1 MKFNDLVA
9 LVLEGDFDPLYD
21 TNPQTLSDLEIQNLE
36 PQVAKKLS
44 IEDHSKRIFI
54 ITLNNQKFKTHATS
68 KNGAI
73 GNIGYRLASDAKVFP
88 NLVIYKLHKNK
99 TKVFDEKWKIKY

>member
-21 TNPQTLSDLEIQNLE
+21 TNPETLSDLEIQNLE
-36 PQVAKKLS
+36 TQVAKKLS

-54 ITLNNQKFKTHATS
+54 ITLNNEKFKTHATS
-68 KNGAI
+68 KNEAI

-88 NLVIYKLHKNK
+88 NLVIHKLHKNG

>member
-9 LVLEGDFDPLYD
+9 LVLEGNFVPYYDVDPES
-21 TNPQTLSDLEIQNLE
+21 LSDLEIQNLA
-36 PQVAKKLS
+36 QVAKKLS

-54 ITLNNQKFKTHATS
+54 ITLNNEKFETHATS
-68 KNGAI
+68 KNEAI
-73 GNIGYRLASDAKVFP
+73 GNIGFRLASDEKVFP
-88 NLVIYKLHKNK
+88 NLVIYKLHKNR

>member
-1 MKFNDLVA
+1 MKFNDLVN
-9 LVLEGDFDPLYD
+9 LVLEGDFDPYYD
-21 TNPQTLSDLEIQNLE
+21 VGIESLSDAEIQNLE

-54 ITLNNQKFKTHATS
+54 IVLNNQKFKTHATS
-68 KNGAI
+68 KNEAI
-73 GNIGYRLASDAKVFP
+73 GNIGFRLASDAKVFP
-88 NLVIYKLHKNK
+88 NLVIHKLHKNG